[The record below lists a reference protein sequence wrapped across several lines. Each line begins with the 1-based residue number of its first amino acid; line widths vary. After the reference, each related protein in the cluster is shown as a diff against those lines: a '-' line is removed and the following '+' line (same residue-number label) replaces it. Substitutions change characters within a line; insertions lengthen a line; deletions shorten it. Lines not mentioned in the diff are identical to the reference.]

1 MKLMQVI
8 FTLFVFSTGLLT
20 SCSHGE
26 TSGEIGYKMI
36 SEFSKEAKKKYG
48 LALSGLGGKY
58 GEKIQRIN
66 IHFDGYYE
74 VDVPSARRLFVKAA
88 RDFLEKV
95 NHDERAIPRL
105 IHQPFSIED
114 MDFEINFYNE
124 DDTDVREDLIAYVV
138 FLHGR
143 ILYCT
148 HVPGRFIDAHE
159 ETYEEALAIIEAEE
173 RAELAAL
180 EL

>member
-1 MKLMQVI
+1 MKLMQAI
-8 FTLFVFSTGLLT
+8 FTLFLFSLA
-20 SCSHGE
+20 SCFHGE

-74 VDVPSARRLFVKAA
+74 VDVPSARRLFVKAV

-114 MDFEINFYNE
+114 MDFQIRFYNE

-138 FLHGR
+138 FLYGK
-143 ILYCT
+143 IVYCNLT
-148 HVPGRFIDAHE
+148 PNTV
-159 ETYEEALAIIEAEE
+159 
-173 RAELAAL
+173 
-180 EL
+180 